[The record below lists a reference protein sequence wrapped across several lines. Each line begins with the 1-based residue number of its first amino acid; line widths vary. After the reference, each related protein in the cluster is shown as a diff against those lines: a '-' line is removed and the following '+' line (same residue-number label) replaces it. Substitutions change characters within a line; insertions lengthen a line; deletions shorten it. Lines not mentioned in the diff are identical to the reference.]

1 MKNFKKPRRL
11 KECKQERCSF
21 CETFVTKANK
31 YIIEENRII
40 SEERKIKEKKEKEKE
55 ELLSRQKE

>member
-11 KECKQERCSF
+11 KECKQEGFSF
-21 CETFVTKANK
+21 CKTFVIKANK

-40 SEERKIKEKKEKEKE
+40 SEERKIKEKKEKE

>member
-1 MKNFKKPRRL
+1 MKNFKKQRRL

-40 SEERKIKEKKEKEKE
+40 SEERKIKEKKEKE